1 MPMYTTIPPAVT
13 HSQVPRLRPAG
24 MRGLG
29 QLDIFSST
37 DISDWGWME
46 YVVIAAVVWF
56 GWSLLKGAKS
66 TARSVSGAVRKRR
79 RRRQQKALALA

>member
-1 MPMYTTIPPAVT
+1 MPMYQTIPPAVQQT
-13 HSQVPRLRPAG
+13 RVPRLRPAG

-37 DISDWGWME
+37 DIADWGWAE
-46 YVVIAAVVWF
+46 YLVLAAVVWF

-66 TARSVSGAVRKRR
+66 TGRRIGGVVRR
-79 RRRQQKALALA
+79 RRRKKQQGA